1 MRGGIAQAS
10 IFLLSTLA
18 PAVSYSLPTLQTS
31 TNAVTQ
37 DDPVL
42 LWRDS
47 DGVYVQFEA
56 SCASCSLDSDTWPIN
71 LFIGGTNGLCDNAT
85 VSVNGQELSHHWE
98 GQSATGSGVIPS
110 SPYNGSTELRATWHS
125 TCITAPLGAHHGQ
138 NAHVFTLIFDT
149 DRSHG
154 LEDDIGFTISFGTDT
169 CKDDGIKVLRLSNFP
184 VSFGDVPSWGEWDN
198 TIDATDPDAGS
209 RLNPGFVPLEVQLEA
224 EIQRLQVLQY
234 ELQQLHQSVALQEK
248 KIFHMLKQDCK
259 PLLAKWEQCEDFFC
273 YLKSSWQKVPEFY
286 WSMRYRF
293 GLIGPGRVIPIC
305 RHVAETPSD
314 DNTDDSKPSALPSHF
329 IPTPS
334 KHAVSTHSEILS
346 SSSTSAIAIPSTTT
360 APLRPVTTPP
370 PSKPDSHF
378 DTSPNHSDITEVV
391 LPLPIQSP
399 TKHFIRS
406 CAIILLIA
414 LLIGLFFR
422 VVRHSTAFRRRRR
435 DIASRREELR
445 ARRAY
450 RNAARRLRWRQWW
463 EGRSYFQAASVTSS
477 HSLPEFHHARG
488 ANNSGDENNN
498 RLATR
503 DVNHNDSASEISSQS
518 SDIPNDEE
526 PQQRMMQAEILGL
539 RRVLEYVGQL
549 VGTDGTTTTTTSRPS
564 SSSARRRTR
573 SRSRSVPP
581 PYEQVMRH
589 NRNASVGNNP
599 SRNHTLE
606 IRRSMTPGVISGA
619 PSSPRAS
626 TMFSLET
633 GSLVTLETLDTLDS
647 SWTAPPSY
655 HP

>member
-1 MRGGIAQAS
+1 M
-10 IFLLSTLA
+10 
-18 PAVSYSLPTLQTS
+18 
-31 TNAVTQ
+31 
-37 DDPVL
+37 
-42 LWRDS
+42 
-47 DGVYVQFEA
+47 
-56 SCASCSLDSDTWPIN
+56 
-71 LFIGGTNGLCDNAT
+71 
-85 VSVNGQELSHHWE
+85 
-98 GQSATGSGVIPS
+98 IPS
-110 SPYNGSTELRATWHS
+110 SPYNDSTELRATWHS

-149 DRSHG
+149 DRNHA
-154 LEDDIGFTISFGTDT
+154 LEDDIGFTISFGNDT
-169 CKDDGIKVLRLSNFP
+169 CKDEGIKVLRLSNFP
-184 VSFGDVPSWGEWDN
+184 VSFGDVPSWGEWDD
-198 TIDATDPDAGS
+198 TIDAINPNTDS
-209 RLNPGFVPLEVQLEA
+209 RLNPGSVPLEVQLEA

-305 RHVAETPSD
+305 RLVAETPSD
-314 DNTDDSKPSALPSHF
+314 DNTDANKPSALPSHPV
-329 IPTPS
+329 PTPS
-334 KHAVSTHSEILS
+334 KHAVPTHSETS
-346 SSSTSAIAIPSTTT
+346 SSSTPVIAIPSSTT

-370 PSKPDSHF
+370 PSTPTSHL
-378 DTSPNHSDITEVV
+378 DTNPNHSDITEVV
-391 LPLPIQSP
+391 LPLPIHSP

-414 LLIGLFFR
+414 LIIGLFFR

-477 HSLPEFHHARG
+477 HSLPEFHHVRG
-488 ANNSGDENNN
+488 ANNSSDEYNN
-498 RLATR
+498 RPTTR
-503 DVNHNDSASEISSQS
+503 GVSNNDSASEISSQS
-518 SDIPNDEE
+518 SDIPDDEE

-549 VGTDGTTTTTTSRPS
+549 VGTDGTTTTSTP
-564 SSSARRRTR
+564 SSSARRRAR

-599 SRNHTLE
+599 SRNNHTLE
-606 IRRSMTPGVISGA
+606 IRRSVTPGVISGA

-647 SWTAPPSY
+647 SGTAPPSY